1 MTVAF
6 NNGDLP
12 GHNISAYARVRFE
25 RLVKLTRDAVA
36 TIRVG
41 ELSQSQHVLH
51 IICLYADL
59 LAQSLLE
66 GKYSRIAEA
75 RMLRYL
81 QSYAE
86 HVEQLRPRIEW
97 LNDKFTSDW
106 NEPNEVLLQRLQGKK
121 GAIALNA
128 DKFEQWK
135 QWLASHPLGASDCVI
150 GILSRGITDAAIA
163 GRIFEAPVRYV
174 CYSRR
179 RLETPS
185 VELLNSDWCKDYKR
199 GRVILID
206 AHSQTGETSLH
217 CWDALLKE
225 GVRLAGILI
234 TDDETS
240 QSSNPLGERLSLLD
254 SSEGGQWKAW
264 VKNDTS
270 SYKANYD
277 TAPLIFLC
285 GYSGS
290 GKTLVRKVLA
300 QKTGWPTYSW
310 ARAVRKLLAEEF
322 GGNSIEA
329 VRRLTKEE
337 KSDPELVAREFLLK
351 EDLAL
356 INRSIPVI
364 VDGLKSLRAL
374 QYLQRHLGR
383 DAVVVRVFRE
393 PAVRLNAIKDRG
405 DFDDGADPER
415 IDMLEKIG
423 LGTLLK
429 HSTVH
434 INASD
439 SDVVRED
446 GLINLGRVTAAGID
460 TLITQVSISPFAVK
474 RETAVFLLIA
484 PDEDVFL
491 VLRGAK
497 SKKWGLAGGYL
508 EVGESSW
515 EAAVRELYEET
526 GLGEPEVI
534 QACDPF
540 TVQKIVRQGH
550 VTLWEKVTKIFV
562 ARALSR
568 DIHLSDE
575 HMESRWVTAEEASGL
590 LPAPINMLPGKILS
604 LVRSAT
610 P

>member
-12 GHNISAYARVRFE
+12 GHNIPAYARVRFE

-97 LNDKFTSDW
+97 LSDKFTSDW
-106 NEPNEVLLQRLQGKK
+106 NAPNEVLLQRLQGKK
-121 GAIALNA
+121 GAIALTA

-135 QWLASHPLGASDCVI
+135 QWLASHTLGACDCVV
-150 GILSRGITDAAIA
+150 GILSRGMTDAAIA
-163 GRIFEAPVRYV
+163 GRIYEAPVRYV

-254 SSEGGQWKAW
+254 SSESGQWKAW

-270 SYKANYD
+270 SYKAERD
-277 TAPLIFLC
+277 AAPLIFLC
-285 GYSGS
+285 GYPGS

-351 EDLAL
+351 EDFAL

-374 QYLQRHLGR
+374 QYLKRQLGR
-383 DAVVVRVFRE
+383 DAVVVRVFRD

-405 DFDDGADPER
+405 DFDDSVDPER
-415 IDMLEKIG
+415 IDMLENIG

-439 SDVVRED
+439 SDVVREE

-460 TLITQVSISPFAVK
+460 TLITQVSTSPFAVK
-474 RETAVFLLIA
+474 SETAAFLLIA

-491 VLRGAK
+491 VLKSAK
-497 SKKWGLAGGYL
+497 SKKWGLQAGMWKWAKAFGKRRL
-508 EVGESSW
+508 ES
-515 EAAVRELYEET
+515 
-526 GLGEPEVI
+526 
-534 QACDPF
+534 F
-540 TVQKIVRQGH
+540 MKRQ
-550 VTLWEKVTKIFV
+550 
-562 ARALSR
+562 
-568 DIHLSDE
+568 D
-575 HMESRWVTAEEASGL
+575 
-590 LPAPINMLPGKILS
+590 
-604 LVRSAT
+604 
-610 P
+610 